1 MDHAPVATER
11 HLLHF
16 NARSHSENDRI
27 LTFHAG
33 LAEHRVHAHT
43 KATRA
48 DARVGNA
55 LLQRLP
61 DATFTHYLEVDL
73 PADQVM
79 LTWLAGAVA
88 VDGEATENFL
98 TLAVHVPRENR
109 ARSAV
114 RRSLLRA
121 AERPLHPKLAWLL
134 ERYANG
140 GAIESIHQHADSLE
154 DDLLHN
160 VLSPFDTAATL
171 LFQHPSLVNFSNNG
185 APEFILREC
194 VGDAL
199 RRRSRM
205 VDEIEDLGEAWS
217 KRVPLLDDGKVVKDE
232 DGNTVF
238 TIEVHPDV
246 RRLMGEPMALALK
259 FAQQKEELHGQTWRM
274 HYGSTVDER
283 RVPKNAAAK
292 PALRAGPT
300 RWTHKAITR
309 MNGIATGAV
318 AFDAPR
324 PGGWTIREIW
334 SADNAVPMTA
344 AVVSA
349 LAEGRIF
356 ARVDAE
362 GKEGAWVGTFAAQTL
377 APDAFVTFAA
387 RHQSNKSGADYA
399 EVTVTIDPLRLDL
412 EVNVKVTTKASAD
425 ALAGVRLFMVEP
437 NGVKRE
443 LWGAQPTTKGS
454 YGNLRVDVVNEWLRH
469 LSCYAEFYDAA
480 DKIMVPPGWSS
491 KMPLD
496 VGKVFDVHSYR
507 KYIDLLSPIDTVFGI
522 PIGSKTTTLEIPV
535 PDKAASVKL
544 YWGGLGTGEY
554 DDSVCAIG
562 ATCTVVLEMAV
573 PIILLVMGASE
584 KDSGFLNNLMKDPKV
599 RYGLYALGASLL
611 ISGSGTYIGLAQDPG
626 RAAGTVALKLVPALS
641 KFGLKKLAQYF
652 ARKGAEGALRKA
664 TPLVNLAFLAFD
676 TVVTLMQLGQTTA
689 AVVQSPF
696 YYATK
701 LVRTF
706 DLHGRV
712 LPDPSFNRFP
722 EYHDRMVVRV
732 LYDAGNALP
741 LQEHS
746 LEGTTLSG
754 ELPFRFDD
762 IAAGGRIRVFVFF
775 YANSGWQSAM
785 GASPWMDAKGRNG
798 TSVLDVDIT
807 VKNQLIPLSR
817 TSVYQH
823 REALTIEGGRHV
835 WKGRGAPTAT
845 VTSPPPD
852 GSHAIVALAGIT
864 LSQRPGML
872 AYAWKAKG
880 LNLPRDHPGPPR
892 NDEMYAM
899 QNLSMLQDPESARA
913 ISPVGFAL
921 PCGVAYDI
929 GASDD
934 GSGANFY
941 LDPSAGDFDPVSNLG
956 GGYHVRR
963 IALSLGGRPSFAPG
977 SNESW
982 GRFPRALDAFVVH
995 PQGYVAGVSAY
1006 QSKLYILQLPAAPK
1020 SNDKSTMASLYSG
1033 EGERVGLLARPCA
1046 IAVAL
1051 DGRLLVLEEG
1061 NRRIQC
1067 FDISGNPVPYFKQAG
1082 STEKSAVLPLRAT
1095 SAPITTYLD
1104 LSVEGKGYI
1113 FVLACD
1119 ENGSK
1124 PEHYRVDIYEPDGTF
1139 LVSTPRVAAARIAV
1153 DLARGLYTLNWETLI
1168 GPDNRTEPSVSHW
1181 LPPAPALMTRRKR

>member
-1 MDHAPVATER
+1 LRV
-11 HLLHF
+11 
-16 NARSHSENDRI
+16 
-27 LTFHAG
+27 
-33 LAEHRVHAHT
+33 RVHA
-43 KATRA
+43 
-48 DARVGNA
+48 
-55 LLQRLP
+55 
-61 DATFTHYLEVDL
+61 
-73 PADQVM
+73 M
-79 LTWLAGAVA
+79 LGEAGAVA

-98 TLAVHVPRENR
+98 ALAVHVPRESR
-109 ARSAV
+109 RRFAL

-121 AERPLHPKLAWLL
+121 GEPSVHPKLAWLL
-134 ERYANG
+134 ERYAG
-140 GAIESIHQHADSLE
+140 GAEAFDAMQRHTEALE
-154 DDLLHN
+154 TDLLHG
-160 VLSPFDTAATL
+160 VFSPYDTAASL
-171 LFQHPSLVNFSNNG
+171 LYQHPSLVNLSTKG
-185 APEFILREC
+185 APDVILREC
-194 VGDAL
+194 IGDAL

-205 VDEIEDLGEAWS
+205 IDEIDDLGEAWS
-217 KRVPLLDDGKVVKDE
+217 RRVPLLDDGKVVKDE
-232 DGNTVF
+232 QGNTVF
-238 TIEVHPDV
+238 TIEVHADV

-259 FAQQKEELHGQTWRM
+259 YSQQKEELHGQTWRM
-274 HYGSTVDER
+274 NYGSTVDER
-283 RVPKNAAAK
+283 RVSKSAAGK
-292 PALRAGPT
+292 PVLRAGQT
-300 RWTHKAITR
+300 RWTHKALTR

-318 AFDAPR
+318 SFEAPR

-334 SADNAVPMTA
+334 SADDALPMNA
-344 AVVSA
+344 AVVAA
-349 LAEGRIF
+349 LTEGRLF

-362 GKEGAWVGTFAAQTL
+362 GKEGAWVGTFAAQQ
-377 APDAFVTFAA
+377 PRPEAFTTFTAK
-387 RHQSNKSGADYA
+387 HQSNKSGADYA
-399 EVTVTIDPLRLDL
+399 EVIVTLDPLLTDL
-412 EVNVKVTTKASAD
+412 EVNVKVTTKSSAD
-425 ALAGVRLFMVEP
+425 ALAGMRLFMVEP
-437 NGVKRE
+437 NGVKRD
-443 LWGAQPTTKGS
+443 LWGAQPSTKGS

-469 LSCYAEFYDAA
+469 LACYAEFYDAA
-480 DKIMVPPGWSS
+480 DQRMVPPGWTS

-496 VGKVFDVHSYR
+496 VGKTFDVHSSR
-507 KYIDLLSPIDTVFGI
+507 KYIDLLGPIDTVFGI
-522 PIGSKTTTLEIPV
+522 PLGPKTTTLEIPV
-535 PDKAASVKL
+535 PDNAASVKL

-573 PIILLVMGASE
+573 PILLLVMGASE
-584 KDSGFLNNLMKDPKV
+584 KDTGFLNNLMKDPKV
-599 RYGLYALGASLL
+599 RYGLYALGASLV

-626 RAAGTVALKLVPALS
+626 RAAGAVALKLVPALS

-652 ARKGAEGALRKA
+652 ARKGAEGVLRKA

-676 TVVTLMQLGQTTA
+676 TAVTLMQLGQTTA

-706 DLHGRV
+706 DLHGHV

-722 EYHDRMVVRV
+722 DHHDRMVVRV
-732 LYDAGNALP
+732 LYDTGNALP
-741 LQEHS
+741 LQEQALPS
-746 LEGTTLSG
+746 TTLS
-754 ELPFRFDD
+754 EPLPFRFDD

-775 YANSGWQSAM
+775 YAANGWQSAM
-785 GASPWMDAKGRNG
+785 GASAWIDAKGRNG
-798 TSVLDVDIT
+798 TSVLDMTVT

-823 REALTIEGGRHV
+823 REALSIENGRHV
-835 WKGRGAPTAT
+835 WKARGAPTAT

-852 GSHAIVALAGIT
+852 DRHAIVALSGIT
-864 LSQRPGML
+864 LAQRPGML

-880 LNLPRDHPGPPR
+880 LNLPRDYPGPR
-892 NDEMYAM
+892 VNDEMYAM
-899 QNLSMLQDPESARA
+899 QNLSMLQDPESACA

-921 PCGVAYDI
+921 QCGVAYDI

-941 LDPSAGDFDPVSNLG
+941 LDPSAGTFDAATNLG
-956 GGYHVRR
+956 GGHHLRR
-963 IALSLGGRPSFAPG
+963 IALSLGGRPRFEPG

-982 GRFPRALDAFVVH
+982 GRFPRAVDSFVVH
-995 PQGYVAGVSAY
+995 PQGYVAGVSAH
-1006 QSKLYILQLPAAPK
+1006 QSKLYILQLQAVAK
-1020 SNDKSTMASLYSG
+1020 ANEKSTMASLYSG
-1033 EGERVGLLARPCA
+1033 EGSRVGLLDRPVA

-1082 STEKSAVLPLRAT
+1082 SSEKSAVLPLRAT
-1095 SAPITTYLD
+1095 SAPITAYLD
-1104 LSVEGKGYI
+1104 LSVEGKGYL

-1168 GPDNRTEPSVSHW
+1168 GADNRTEPSVSHW
-1181 LPPAPALMTRRKR
+1181 LPPPPPALMTRRKR